1 MVAIDNYKISPNRKV
16 IDDLDIQIIYIPLIS
31 KLGYPYRPKVKV
43 GEYVCIGTVLG
54 ESTAIDFPLLSTV
67 SGTVVGLED
76 KYIAN
81 NKLVKCIVIENDF
94 KDKYL
99 NKPGSKRNI
108 NNLNKE
114 EFLYALSRCGIT
126 DMSGSDYPVYLK
138 YMEDTK
144 FKYLVIDA
152 TDYEVLKSSDS
163 ALLYN
168 NVEEILEVMDAI
180 MDIMKIKKGYI
191 AISED
196 NSLVIK
202 RVLKHINTYPNIKI
216 YPAINAFPSGHSK
229 CLIRDILDISYKK
242 YPSDAGIVYEN
253 VATIYAIYEA
263 LKYDKPVTERIIS
276 LSGKGIKNPCNYK
289 VRIGTNLDEL
299 LEKTD
304 NYKKINN
311 PILVV
316 NGLMMGTAINDKNL
330 IITKDV
336 HTISIVE
343 NKVDNVSECIKCG
356 KCSEVCPVNL
366 IPSLIIKTKDK
377 KNRPDKCI
385 ECGLCSYVCPAKID
399 IREIIKSIKDDKNE

>member
-152 TDYEVLKSSDS
+152 TYYEVLKSSDS